1 MNNKKIRV
9 GNHVQNHYDSP
20 KTANKSQKNHYSN
33 ITSVFQ
39 KKLPMIQKKVFF
51 FSPSKLLHSSF
62 TATPILGKH
71 NLCDCV
77 QLLYTSHICYASV
90 SSLKPTTIPI
100 HIQQTSDLDI
110 FYLPNGTLPVSLPL
124 KSCVPCDDV
133 QTVFCDER
141 V

>member
-1 MNNKKIRV
+1 MCKITLALQKQLISLKKKSLKQHNV
-9 GNHVQNHYDSP
+9 CLP
-20 KTANKSQKNHYSN
+20 KKTSNDPKKS
-33 ITSVFQ
+33 
-39 KKLPMIQKKVFF
+39 F
-51 FSPSKLLHSSF
+51 FSLHPSF

-90 SSLKPTTIPI
+90 SSLEPTTIPI

-110 FYLPNGTLPVSLPL
+110 FYLPNGALPVSLSS